1 MSFISDF
8 INGFKE
14 YVTQTW
20 KNRPSTETPVS
31 AERLNHIESGI
42 KSISDA
48 IKSMASAIMKDM
60 ADLTIGASDWNAAED
75 EPGYVKN
82 RTHWMEFVSKEEV
95 ILEETSVSFKN
106 EMSSLYGLG
115 SDKVIAG
122 KPYIVH
128 WNGTAYECTAF
139 VFGQS
144 TFLGNGSLS
153 SVGTDTGEPF
163 CMEMLTATSAFVM
176 KADSNA
182 ESILVKVVTPEV
194 MDYHKL
200 DPKFL
205 PEGVGGSADW
215 AINSEF
221 ANGYVKNRT
230 HWREVI
236 TEAETLFDQTI
247 AFVSDMQY
255 INIGSDKIKDGKTYV
270 VLFKEKEYR
279 CMAIERDGSIFLG
292 NEALV
297 SGLENTGEPFC
308 FEVINAN
315 YSYITKNTADTES
328 VVVNV
333 KTEEIVEYH
342 TLDPRYIKDMYYTEG
357 GGSGELEEIFPETTA
372 ISEEDATST
381 DALIFSAEG
390 DTFVSPT
397 IITMTPGSTYV
408 VKFNGVEY
416 ECVALDA
423 TGLIGSPGCILGNIY
438 AFTEGAIGTESNEPF
453 LIIAVYE
460 PLDGAGMQGLMLEEV
475 DSVTLGI
482 YSGGSPEI
490 IHKLDNKY
498 LDLDWLPVK
507 KKVNTVLFD
516 DTVHIGNND
525 RYTSLDGN
533 LFKLTPG
540 ETYSITIDGASYKSV
555 CKKITETSADASVE
569 YIYVGN
575 FYLTNE
581 TGDNT
586 GEPFCFLEMYLNG
599 GFFGFTI
606 IIDGY
611 KGRDAVIAVLGP
623 EIQPNKMP
631 FEFLPDEVGE
641 TIDISD
647 TSASSASIAMKAKAK
662 NQRVTFNETSEVLF
676 AENLDAYG
684 NNMAF
689 VNRYGVFFSR
699 GSAGYAITPIIQMT
713 NATFGRYVVLGGIG
727 GTAFGDTPN
736 FTTTD
741 ELRVKSPSEKWFRLV
756 VDDNGN
762 LTTEAV

>member
-8 INGFKE
+8 ISGFKE

-20 KNRPSTETPVS
+20 KNRPSTETPMS
-31 AERLNHIESGI
+31 AERLNHIEAGI

-48 IKSMASAIMKDM
+48 IKNMASAIMKDM
-60 ADLTIGASDWNAAED
+60 ADLTIGASDWNAAEG
-75 EPGYVKN
+75 EPGHVQN
-82 RTHWMEFVSKEEV
+82 RTHWVEFVSKEEV

-315 YSYITKNTADTES
+315 YSHITKNTADTES

-357 GGSGELEEIFPETTA
+357 GGSGELEEIFPEVTA
-372 ISEEDATST
+372 VPLLDATGT
-381 DALIFSAEG
+381 EPLIYSVEEG
-390 DTFVSPT
+390 SFISPT
-397 IITMTPGSTYV
+397 EISITPDSTYV
-408 VKFNGVEY
+408 VKLNGVEY

-423 TGLIGSPGCILGNIY
+423 TELFGSPSCMLGNIY
-438 AFTEGAIGTESNEPF
+438 GFTGGDLGTESNEPF
-453 LIIAVYE
+453 VITVLSE
-460 PLDGAGMQGLMLEEV
+460 PQDGMYMIGLMLEEV

-482 YSGGSPEI
+482 YGGVSET
-490 IHKLDNKY
+490 IHKIDNKY
-498 LDLDWLPVK
+498 LDLAWLPVK
-507 KKVNTVLFD
+507 KKVPTVLFD
-516 DTVHIGNND
+516 ETVHIGNND

-540 ETYSITIDGASYKSV
+540 ETYSITIDETSYESV
-555 CKKITETSADASVE
+555 CKKNIQTSDSTSAE

-575 FYLTNE
+575 LYLANE
-581 TGDNT
+581 TGDDT
-586 GEPFCFLEMYLNG
+586 GEPFCFLEINLNG

-606 IIDGY
+606 VIDGY
-611 KGRDAVIAVLGP
+611 KGLDACILVTGP

-631 FEFLPDEVGE
+631 FEFLPDEVGK

-662 NQRVTFNETSEVLF
+662 NQRVTFNENSEVLF

-699 GSAGYAITPIIQMT
+699 GSYGYAITPIIQMT
-713 NATFGRYVVLGGIG
+713 NVTFGRYVVLGSIG

-741 ELRVKSPSEKWFRLV
+741 ELRVKSPSGKWFRLV